1 MKPLLVHRAD
11 EAYGSNVQAG
21 RADKAA
27 LLERFERQTSLPMLV
42 LSLAIVPLLIIP
54 LVWEL
59 SPDAETTILAI
70 DWIIWALFFMEY
82 VVRLYLA
89 PRKGVF
95 IRSNKIDLVVIVLPF
110 LRPLRVVRSA
120 RGLRLLRAVKATAF
134 LVRALDAG
142 RDVLTRH
149 KLHYAL
155 LVTILVVVAGAAL
168 VFHFEQGAADAN
180 IESFADALWWGAT
193 TVTTVGYGD
202 TFPTTPAARG
212 VAVVLMLLGIA
223 VFGLLAGSLASYFT
237 ERHEEEQLD
246 PKLEEMA
253 KRLEHIERM
262 LEERNQEDAVSRR
275 PR

>member
-1 MKPLLVHRAD
+1 M
-11 EAYGSNVQAG
+11 
-21 RADKAA
+21 
-27 LLERFERQTSLPMLV
+27 
-42 LSLAIVPLLIIP
+42 
-54 LVWEL
+54 
-59 SPDAETTILAI
+59 
-70 DWIIWALFFMEY
+70 
-82 VVRLYLA
+82 RLYLA
-89 PRKGVF
+89 PRKGAF

-110 LRPLRVVRSA
+110 LRPLRLVRSA
-120 RGLRLLRAVKATAF
+120 RALRLLRAARATTF

-168 VFHFEQGAADAN
+168 VFNFEQGAPDAN
-180 IESFADALWWGAT
+180 IGSFADALWWGAT

-237 ERHEEEQLD
+237 ERQGEERLD
-246 PKLEEMA
+246 PKLEEVTQ
-253 KRLEHIERM
+253 RLERIERM
-262 LEERNQEDAVSRR
+262 LEERKQEDAR
-275 PR
+275 